1 VYTLFKTLVA
11 FHIIAGATGLVSFWA
26 PVLSRKGAA
35 FHVKWG
41 RVFVVTMLV
50 TGSLAV
56 LISLTTLAAPRET
69 HPDIADEALIRG
81 IFGWMMLYLGILTVT
96 LAWYGRLTVKNRRSH
111 FGNRTPLNLALH
123 AVLLAAA
130 ANCLWQGLHIGQVLM
145 VGISMIGFATVAT
158 NGWFLWQRQPA
169 ANAWQKEHIKALVG
183 AGISVYTA
191 FSAFGAVRIA
201 PHLAL
206 NPVMWSIP
214 LVVGISLIL
223 YFWWTVSRPRAT
235 VTR

>member
-1 VYTLFKTLVA
+1 MYELFKTLVA
-11 FHIIAGATGLVSFWA
+11 IHIIAGATGLVSFWA

-41 RVFVVTMLV
+41 KIFVFTMLL

-56 LISLTTLAAPRET
+56 LISGVTLAAPLET
-69 HPDIADEALIRG
+69 HPDIRDEALIRG
-81 IFGWMMLYLGILTVT
+81 VFGWMMMYLGILTVT
-96 LAWYGRLTVKNRRSH
+96 LAWYGQLTVRNRREH
-111 FGNRTPLNLALH
+111 VRNRTPLNLALH
-123 AVLLAAA
+123 ALLLVAA
-130 ANCLWQGLHIGQVLM
+130 ANCLWQGIRIGQVLM
-145 VGISMIGFATVAT
+145 VGISTIGFATVAT
-158 NGWFLWQRQPA
+158 NGWFLWQDRPA

-191 FSAFGAVRIA
+191 FAAFGAVRIA

-214 LVVGISLIL
+214 LVTGISMIL
-223 YFWWTVSRPRAT
+223 YFWWTVSRGRHPAAN
-235 VTR
+235 